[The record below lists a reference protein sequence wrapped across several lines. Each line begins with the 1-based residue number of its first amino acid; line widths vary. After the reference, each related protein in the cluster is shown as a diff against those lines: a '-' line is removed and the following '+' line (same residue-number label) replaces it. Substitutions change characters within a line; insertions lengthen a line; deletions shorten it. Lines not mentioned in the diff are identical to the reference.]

1 MGVAIT
7 SRLTFSARTVF
18 RVPVWLHHLLAA
30 GRILVK
36 SSFEAY
42 MQQHMSSKLEQFLQ
56 EHRLVALITQLRG
69 ERSTEK
75 PGKTRKTT
83 ADLKSSAQTPSSVRT
98 MGTGASRTGGPVP
111 DGRLRRC

>member
-7 SRLTFSARTVF
+7 SRLTFPARTVF

-42 MQQHMSSKLEQFLQ
+42 MQQHLSSKLEQLLQ

-69 ERSTEK
+69 GRSTER

-98 MGTGASRTGGPVP
+98 TGTGASRTGAPEPG
-111 DGRLRRC
+111 GRLRRC